1 MVGLNRQCGRR
12 QQPSSPVRW
21 SPANVTAMG
30 SLSHAAD
37 RYPILRE
44 LGIEY
49 PIFGFAHDIATV
61 AAITNAGG
69 IGVYGA
75 TRRFPHEIE
84 AELAELR
91 GMVGDKPFGVDLVLP
106 DGMPEHNNRADI
118 ERHIP
123 EEHKSFVDGLIDK
136 YEVPEPS
143 GPGMR
148 TRFIRS
154 AEIEAEQLEAVMA
167 SSVDLFACGIG
178 APRAAVDR
186 AKELNKVTAA
196 LIGSPRHVRRAMSSG
211 VDIIVAQGAEAGAH
225 TGTIG
230 TFTLV
235 PQIVDA
241 VGDIP
246 VLAAGGVATGRHIA
260 ASLAMGAAG
269 VWMGTTWLTTTEH
282 AAHLHP
288 KLMPKL
294 LAATSADTVIT
305 RSESGKTFRQ
315 IRTAWSDEWERH
327 DAPQPLKM
335 PYQDVLVGDL
345 LGAIDE
351 HGVEPLLHSGAGQGI
366 GYASEVRPVA
376 TVMEELVA
384 EADGAIQGLPHKNP

>member
-1 MVGLNRQCGRR
+1 MTLTTGLCRR
-12 QQPSSPVRW
+12 F
-21 SPANVTAMG
+21 
-30 SLSHAAD
+30 
-37 RYPILRE
+37 
-44 LGIEY
+44 GIRY

-69 IGVYGA
+69 FGVYGA
-75 TRRFPHEIE
+75 TRRFPHEID

-91 GMVGDKPFGVDLVLP
+91 RLVGDRPFGVDLVLP
-106 DGMPEHNNRADI
+106 DGMPEHNSRAAI
-118 ERHIP
+118 EAHIP
-123 EEHKSFVDGLIDK
+123 DGHRAFVQGIIDK
-136 YEVPEPS
+136 YQVPEPS

-178 APRAAVDR
+178 APRPAVER
-186 AKELNKVTAA
+186 AKQLGKTTAA
-196 LIGSPRHVRRAMSSG
+196 LIGSPRHVRRALASG
-211 VDIIVAQGAEAGAH
+211 VDLIVAQGAEAGAH

-241 VGDIP
+241 CGAVP
-246 VLAAGGVATGRHIA
+246 VLAAGGVATGRHLA
-260 ASLAMGAAG
+260 AALALGAQG
-269 VWMGTTWLTTTEH
+269 VWAGTIWLTTTEH
-282 AAHLHP
+282 TAHLQP
-288 KLMPKL
+288 ALVDKL
-294 LAATSADTVIT
+294 LRATSADTVVT

-315 IRTAWSDEWERH
+315 IRSAWSDEWE
-327 DAPQPLKM
+327 APGAPTPLKM

-366 GYASEVRPVA
+366 GYATEIRPVA
-376 TVMEELVA
+376 DVIARLVA
-384 EADGAIQGLPHKNP
+384 DAEAALGSG

>member
-1 MVGLNRQCGRR
+1 M
-12 QQPSSPVRW
+12 
-21 SPANVTAMG
+21 
-30 SLSHAAD
+30 
-37 RYPILRE
+37 RE
-44 LGIEY
+44 LGIHY
-49 PIFGFAHDIATV
+49 PIFGFAHDISTV

-69 IGVYGA
+69 LGVYGA
-75 TRRFPHEIE
+75 TRSFPHEIE
-84 AELAELR
+84 ADLAELR
-91 GMVGDKPFGVDLVLP
+91 TLVGDKPFGVDLVLP
-106 DGMPEHNNRADI
+106 DGMPEHNSRPDI

-123 EEHKSFVDGLIDK
+123 DGHRAFVKGLIDK

-154 AEIEAEQLEAVMA
+154 AEIETEQLEAVMA
-167 SSVDLFACGIG
+167 SDVDLFACGIG
-178 APRAAVDR
+178 APRDAVDR
-186 AKELNKVTAA
+186 AKELGKKTAA
-196 LIGSPRHVRRAMSSG
+196 LIGSPRHVRRALASG
-211 VDIIVAQGAEAGAH
+211 VDLIVAQGAEAGAH
-225 TGTIG
+225 TGPIG
-230 TFTLV
+230 TFTLI

-260 ASLAMGAAG
+260 AALAMGAAG

-288 KLMPKL
+288 KLIPKL

-315 IRTAWSDEWERH
+315 IRSAWSDEWERE
-327 DAPQPLKM
+327 DAPEPLKM

-366 GYASEVRPVA
+366 GYASELKPVA
-376 TVMEELVA
+376 TVMGELVSEA
-384 EADGAIQGLPHKNP
+384 EASIGGLSD